1 MQSET
6 DAAMNFFD
14 YLMLAKRERQSLIA
28 QHPELESLS
37 GRELEILA
45 QLLSDKTQGEIAKEL
60 CLSASGIH
68 FHCKNIYRK
77 LGINSRK
84 QLLMH
89 YKDLY

>member
-1 MQSET
+1 MRSEP

-14 YLMLAKRERQSLIA
+14 YLMLAKQERQSLIA
-28 QHPELESLS
+28 QYPELEALS
-37 GRELEILA
+37 ARELEILA
-45 QLLSDKTQGEIAKEL
+45 QLLSDKTQGEFAKEL
-60 CLSASGIH
+60 CLSPSGIH

-77 LGINSRK
+77 LGISSRK